1 MEPMMPDPDL
11 ILTGGTV
18 HTDFRSSP
26 VGAVAVRSGRIV
38 AIGSADEVAALRGSR
53 TRMVDIAGRTLAPG
67 FIDAHVHP
75 VWGGH
80 SLNTCDLT
88 VAADAEDAAQIIS
101 AYASAHPEL
110 EWVTGTGWSMTW
122 FEGAT
127 PSRSALDSAVRDRPA
142 YFTNADGHGAW
153 VNSKALEVAGIT
165 ADTPDPTDGRIE
177 RLPDGTPQGTL
188 HEGAATLV
196 SRHQTPVSAAEMRAG
211 LLRAQR
217 HLHAHGI
224 TGWQDAIVGSYLG
237 GGDQF
242 VTYVGAGSD
251 GSLTARVVG
260 ALWWDRTAGEE
271 QIDGLLELR
280 SRAGG
285 EPGSGRFRATSVKIM
300 QDGVPENFTAAMLD
314 PYLGADGQPTGNTG
328 LSYVEPGLLAR
339 VVTRLDAEGF
349 QVHFHAIG
357 DRAVRESLDAV
368 AAARRANGPN
378 DNRHHLAHLQVVHPG
393 DLSRFAELGVGA
405 TMQALWAAHDAQMD
419 RLAVPFL
426 GRARA
431 ELQYPF
437 GDLRDHG
444 TRLAAG
450 SDWPVSSP
458 NPFDAAQV
466 AATRCPIGAP
476 DAPPLVP
483 RQRLDVPTFLRAYTL
498 GSAWVNHAELDT
510 GSIAVGKLADF
521 IVLDTDP
528 LAIPP
533 EDLWCVKVL
542 ATYVGGELVHAEP
555 GFDA

>member
-26 VGAVAVRSGRIV
+26 VAAVAVRSGRIE
-38 AIGSADEVAALRGSR
+38 AIGSADQVTALRGSS
-53 TRMVDIAGRTLAPG
+53 TRMVDIAGRTVAPG

-88 VAADAEDAAQIIS
+88 GAADAEDAARIIS
-101 AYASAHPEL
+101 AYAAAHPEL
-110 EWVTGTGWSMTW
+110 DWVTGAGWSMTW
-122 FEGAT
+122 FERAT
-127 PSRSALDSAVRDRPA
+127 PSRSALDSAVPDRPA

-153 VNSKALEVAGIT
+153 VNSKALEAAGIT
-165 ADTPDPTDGRIE
+165 SDTPDPTDGRIE
-177 RLPDGTPQGTL
+177 RLADGTPQGTL

-196 SRHQTPVSAAEMRAG
+196 SRHQTPVSAAKMRAG
-211 LLRAQR
+211 LLRAQH
-217 HLHAHGI
+217 HLHALGV

-242 VTYVGAGSD
+242 GTYVDAGSD

-271 QIDGLLELR
+271 QIDGLLGLR

-285 EPGSGRFRATSVKIM
+285 ETGSGRFRATSVKIM

-314 PYLGADGQPTGNTG
+314 PYLGAGGRPTGNAG
-328 LSYVEPGLLAR
+328 LSYVEPGLLGR

-378 DNRHHLAHLQVVHPG
+378 DNRHHLAHLQVVHPD

-419 RLAVPFL
+419 RLVIPLL

-437 GDLRDHG
+437 GDLRDRG

-466 AATRCPIGAP
+466 AATRCTIGER

-483 RQRLDVPTFLRAYTL
+483 RQRLDVRTFLEAHTL
-498 GSAWVNHAELDT
+498 GSAWVNHAERDT
-510 GSIAVGKLADF
+510 GSIAVGKLADL

-528 LAIPP
+528 LAVPA
-533 EDLWCVKVL
+533 EDLAGVRVL
-542 ATYVGGELVHAEP
+542 ATYVGGELVHAAP
-555 GFDA
+555 GFEA

>member
-26 VGAVAVRSGRIV
+26 VAAVAVRSGRVV
-38 AIGSADEVAALRGSR
+38 AIGSADEVTSLRGSR

-88 VAADAEDAAQIIS
+88 VAADAEDASRIIG
-101 AYASAHPEL
+101 AYATAHPEL
-110 EWVTGTGWSMTW
+110 EWVTGAGWSMTW
-122 FEGAT
+122 FERAT
-127 PSRSALDSAVRDRPA
+127 PSRSALDAVVPDRPA

-153 VNSKALEVAGIT
+153 VNSKALEAAGIT
-165 ADTPDPTDGRIE
+165 SDTADPRDGRIE

-211 LLRAQR
+211 LLRAQD
-217 HLHAHGI
+217 HLHSLGI

-242 VTYVGAGSD
+242 DTYVDAGSD
-251 GSLTARVVG
+251 GLTARVVG

-285 EPGSGRFRATSVKIM
+285 VTGSGRFRATSVKIM

-314 PYLGADGQPTGNTG
+314 PYLGADGQPTRNTG
-328 LSYVEPGLLAR
+328 LSYVEPGQLAR

-378 DNRHHLAHLQVVHPG
+378 DNRHHLAHLQVVHPD
-393 DLSRFAELGVGA
+393 DLPRFAELGVGA

-419 RLAVPFL
+419 RFTIPFL
-426 GRARA
+426 GGARA

-458 NPFDAAQV
+458 NPFDAAHV
-466 AATRCPIGAP
+466 AATRCAIGAP
-476 DAPPLVP
+476 GAPPLVP
-483 RQRLDVPTFLRAYTL
+483 RQRLDVSTFLWAYTL
-498 GSAWVNHAELDT
+498 GSAWVNHAERDT
-510 GSIAVGKLADF
+510 GSIAVGKLADL
-521 IVLDTDP
+521 IVLETDP
-528 LAIPP
+528 LAVRP
-533 EDLWCVKVL
+533 ENLAGVGVL
-542 ATYVGGELVHAEP
+542 ATYVGGELVHAAP